1 MDSGCTSLVRGRVPW
16 EENGR
21 GFVVALNAGLESHP
35 AVSLEPSEIFLSKH
49 DMWKNYSEK

>member
-35 AVSLEPSEIFLSKH
+35 AVGLEPSEIFLSKH
-49 DMWKNYSEK
+49 DVWKNYSEK